1 MNRENY
7 LRCRCPSMMPR
18 TSSMWPLAAE
28 YTPCSRETTSSAPS
42 AAVGAYLGSE
52 SATCCMRWRSSLHQ
66 SAEMSISAI
75 FLTIYTSSKQHQTVA
90 TSDSGNIRQRQHQT
104 AATSDSSST
113 SGNIP
118 DRTATSD
125 SGNIRQ
131 QQHQWQH
138 TGSNSC
144 SLRYWA
150 PPALPWLPAPP
161 RPPPRPRPWALPRL
175 AAAPRPLP
183 RPRPRPRPGGRRVVV
198 FSNLWKGLSAVSPSS
213 TRGSPPCSTNSVYLL
228 TSDSSST
235 SGNIPD
241 RTATS
246 DSGNI
251 RQQQHQRQHTCG
263 ARTFQRETCL
273 PEPQM
278 QRPAS
283 SGPVGTTQQPHGN
296 TRQQQQ
302 QQQHRGDSSG
312 GSNSNSNST
321 GVIAT
326 ATATAPPAVPSCPR
340 VVVPVPPCSPV
351 PVHPAL
357 VHLAGKE
364 DCPPQSGRVPSSL
377 AGPLTA
383 LRLGY

>member
-1 MNRENY
+1 
-7 LRCRCPSMMPR
+7 MPR

-144 SLRYWA
+144 SLRYRSEYRSRSEPISCYWQYGSCTRIGTTA
-150 PPALPWLPAPP
+150 VGRTTPYEYSGHYSCT
-161 RPPPRPRPWALPRL
+161 
-175 AAAPRPLP
+175 AAA
-183 RPRPRPRPGGRRVVV
+183 
-198 FSNLWKGLSAVSPSS
+198 
-213 TRGSPPCSTNSVYLL
+213 CLL
-228 TSDSSST
+228 LFFLR
-235 SGNIPD
+235 NI
-241 RTATS
+241 S
-246 DSGNI
+246 
-251 RQQQHQRQHTCG
+251 
-263 ARTFQRETCL
+263 
-273 PEPQM
+273 
-278 QRPAS
+278 
-283 SGPVGTTQQPHGN
+283 
-296 TRQQQQ
+296 
-302 QQQHRGDSSG
+302 
-312 GSNSNSNST
+312 
-321 GVIAT
+321 
-326 ATATAPPAVPSCPR
+326 
-340 VVVPVPPCSPV
+340 
-351 PVHPAL
+351 
-357 VHLAGKE
+357 
-364 DCPPQSGRVPSSL
+364 
-377 AGPLTA
+377 
-383 LRLGY
+383 